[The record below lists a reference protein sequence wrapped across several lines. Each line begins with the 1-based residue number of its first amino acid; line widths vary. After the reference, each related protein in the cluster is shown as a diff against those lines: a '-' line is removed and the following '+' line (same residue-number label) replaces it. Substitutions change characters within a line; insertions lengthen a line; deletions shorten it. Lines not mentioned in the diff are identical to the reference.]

1 MSVENV
7 MAEVARGIPVVGHA
21 YGKADNCTDPQDR
34 GIGSAVAAFLIAM
47 GECVAYLWYCNIDFL
62 LSSVVSFSLF
72 LSGVSRPCVD
82 VLKDECMVPS
92 ARRRKPRMGKRG
104 GEGRD
109 VEMEE
114 EEE

>member
-47 GECVAYLWYCNIDFL
+47 GECVAYL
-62 LSSVVSFSLF
+62 
-72 LSGVSRPCVD
+72 
-82 VLKDECMVPS
+82 
-92 ARRRKPRMGKRG
+92 
-104 GEGRD
+104 
-109 VEMEE
+109 
-114 EEE
+114 